1 MDRGRFSNHFR
12 LSVDKMCFPSS
23 VCKRFLKKCWRAQ
36 FHLKMAKVLT
46 RFFCSFIISISTIDR
61 GRFSS
66 HFLLSVEKM
75 CFPSPVCES
84 FLKKC
89 WRAQFYLKMVKNWSD
104 FFGDL
109 SFQFQRPQRTGV
121 DFPNTFFY
129 PRIKCV
135 FLLQAVK
142 FFSKNADV
150 ENFIS
155 KWRRP
160 WADFFGDLS
169 FQFQRP
175 QWTVVDFPATS
186 LYPGIKCVFL
196 LQAVRVFWKK
206 AYVLNFISKW
216 PIFLVIY
223 PFNSNAHNGHWSIF
237 QPLPHIRG

>member
-1 MDRGRFSNHFR
+1 
-12 LSVDKMCFPSS
+12 
-23 VCKRFLKKCWRAQ
+23 
-36 FHLKMAKVLT
+36 MAKVLT
-46 RFFCSFIISISTIDR
+46 RFFLWLILSISMPTMDR

-121 DFPNTFFY
+121 DFPDTFFY

-142 FFSKNADV
+142 FFEKMLTWTILFQNCQGPD
-150 ENFIS
+150 
-155 KWRRP
+155 P
-160 WADFFGDLS
+160 FFG
-169 FQFQRP
+169 
-175 QWTVVDFPATS
+175 
-186 LYPGIKCVFL
+186 
-196 LQAVRVFWKK
+196 
-206 AYVLNFISKW
+206 
-216 PIFLVIY
+216 VIY
-223 PFNSNAHNGHWSIF
+223 PFNFNAHNGPGPIF
-237 QPLPHIRG
+237 QPLPSIRG